1 MPLPLPKGKKI
12 HITKISVDH
21 PYEMPSMEIA
31 PDHYSLG
38 YILHGD
44 RIIITP
50 TAQYVLH
57 AGDMGTIAPYVYH
70 KTLSASKENYT
81 RILVKFSPE
90 CIKPIT
96 DKYGPHILDR
106 IFAKPVKHFPKDIQ
120 NRLSFIFQTMYEEYT
135 NNTSPYSMSRLSC
148 QLIEVLLLVLEY
160 NTEDEKGISTD
171 TPLSKPILDVIF
183 YLENNFTKQI
193 KIEDAA
199 AICNYTTAYFSR
211 LFKSQLHISYSD
223 YLNNVR
229 LRHVK
234 SLLISTDKS
243 ITEIALETGF
253 KYPGNM
259 TILFKKVFGQTPY
272 EFRESSQK

>member
-12 HITKISVDH
+12 HIDYTYSEH

-38 YILHGD
+38 LILHGD
-44 RIIITP
+44 RAIITP
-50 TAQYVLH
+50 TAQYILH
-57 AGDMGTIAPYVYH
+57 AGDMGTIAPFVYH
-70 KTLSASKENYT
+70 KTLSASKECYS
-81 RILVKFSPE
+81 RILIKFSPE
-90 CIKPIT
+90 YVQPLI
-96 DKYGPHILDR
+96 DAYGPHVIDR
-106 IFAKPVKHFPKDIQ
+106 IFSCPVKRFPEDIQ
-120 NRLSFIFQTMYEEYT
+120 KRLTFIFQTMYDEYST
-135 NNTSPYSMSRLSC
+135 NISDYTISRLRC
-148 QLIEVLLLVLEY
+148 QLIEILLLVLEY
-160 NTEDEKGISTD
+160 SQSDESSISTN
-171 TPLSKPILDVIF
+171 TPLSKPILDVIYF
-183 YLENNFTKQI
+183 LENNFTKPI

-243 ITEIALETGF
+243 ITDIALETGF

-259 TILFKKVFGQTPY
+259 TILFKKTYGQTPY
-272 EFRESSQK
+272 EFRDANR